1 MPFEGILNPVIIALQ
16 KLGFTS
22 HASLGL
28 FMLIFARLTIMI
40 SLSPFFGLT
49 NVPPQ
54 VKSGFALVISILVW
68 PAFSR
73 TDVSNLHGIEF
84 LALLM
89 KELLIGIVIGLTS
102 QFIFAAI
109 QMAGSY
115 TDTQRGMDQT
125 VYYAPQ
131 MQGPASVL
139 SRLKYQ
145 AALALFLTING
156 HLLFLKAVVGTF
168 LILPPNVFPAFQ
180 GGIMPVA
187 DKFIQLATQTMGTA
201 LALAAPMLIS
211 LFVIDIAFS
220 AVGKVASQVQ
230 IHSESQPVKALSGL
244 IVLALTIGLIAQM
257 WERYFLLMISQ
268 VTDLILRFR

>member
-1 MPFEGILNPVIIALQ
+1 MPFEGIFGPVTVALQ

-22 HASLGL
+22 HGSLGL

-54 VKSGFALVISILVW
+54 VKAGFAAVVAVLVW
-68 PAFSR
+68 PAFSNYNAA
-73 TDVSNLHGIEF
+73 NLHGIEF
-84 LALLM
+84 LALLL
-89 KELLIGIVIGLTS
+89 KELMIGIIIGLVS

-168 LILPPNVFPAFQ
+168 FIIPPHSFPAFQ
-180 GGIMPVA
+180 GGVMPVA
-187 DKFIQLATQTMGTA
+187 EKFMQLATQTMATA
-201 LALAAPMLIS
+201 MTLAAPMLIA
-211 LFVIDIAFS
+211 LFVIDIAFA

-244 IVLALTIGLIAQM
+244 IVLALTVGLLAQM